1 MAMGWWEG
9 GTLGERVAWGSVSS
23 RAHEYCI
30 KVRLPAAEVGG
41 DHKISDGWVS
51 GHGEAFAV
59 GG

>member
-30 KVRLPAAEVGG
+30 KVRLSAAEVGGG
-41 DHKISDGWVS
+41 DHKISDGWVR
-51 GHGEAFAV
+51 H
-59 GG
+59 